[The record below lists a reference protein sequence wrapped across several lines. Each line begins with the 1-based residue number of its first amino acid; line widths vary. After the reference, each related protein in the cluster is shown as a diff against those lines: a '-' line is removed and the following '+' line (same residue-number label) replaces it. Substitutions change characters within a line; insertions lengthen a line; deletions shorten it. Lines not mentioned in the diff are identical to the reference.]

1 MSPGSCQVKPCNCLL
16 VGPRRERHLEMIL
29 GTTFVR
35 GEEWTAGQREPLN
48 RCDSVTSQPN
58 PQGALPRGDTSELL
72 ESRQGLGL
80 HSCLKQTLDVGF
92 PRGRWEL
99 AQSPSLSSSVL
110 MEGQRGTPPCPL
122 HVLWATTSTPPVLI
136 LPTLPAFNTADQF
149 LLEKSFFLNSQN
161 GTLLWGFFLTCLT
174 ISAQALSGS
183 SLSSLGHSILLVLLL
198 KCSCTVLSFKKTLH
212 PWDCAGGPV
221 ARTPCS
227 QCRGPIPGQGMRSH
241 MLQLRVHV
249 PQLRPGASKLP
260 KKKKKKKRNS
270 TDSDD
275 LIDIVIQL
283 NLTCIE
289 LSIQTSRI

>member
-1 MSPGSCQVKPCNCLL
+1 MASGGKEFNPGSETSLGHSGLLCNYPVRDFRPGCHQFSGREGMSPGSCQVKPCNCLL

-122 HVLWATTSTPPVLI
+122 HVLWVPLGWPW
-136 LPTLPAFNTADQF
+136 
-149 LLEKSFFLNSQN
+149 E
-161 GTLLWGFFLTCLT
+161 
-174 ISAQALSGS
+174 AQS
-183 SLSSLGHSILLVLLL
+183 S
-198 KCSCTVLSFKKTLH
+198 
-212 PWDCAGGPV
+212 PRV
-221 ARTPCS
+221 ARES
-227 QCRGPIPGQGMRSH
+227 WGWRSSHCRAEETSPK
-241 MLQLRVHV
+241 RVS
-249 PQLRPGASKLP
+249 G
-260 KKKKKKKRNS
+260 
-270 TDSDD
+270 T
-275 LIDIVIQL
+275 
-283 NLTCIE
+283 
-289 LSIQTSRI
+289 